1 MSEALFVDEEME
13 ALRHSQ
19 GHVASRY
26 EGLSEPCPP
35 FLLAHFAARLKEGWK
50 CGAEDRIPVLCGA
63 WTEGPGSASSRAE
76 GRAALTGLS
85 SAPRLTG
92 DGVGALNICKSL
104 ASAHPLCLPDWVGPI
119 GWQLGLRAGACGDLE
134 PASFPLVASSRCPRA
149 ASAAQ
154 GSLAGGTHPALSEA
168 PSGLAHSG

>member
-1 MSEALFVDEEME
+1 MRLVLSEALFVDEEME

-35 FLLAHFAARLKEGWK
+35 LLLAHVAARLKEGWK
-50 CGAEDRIPVLCGA
+50 CGQR
-63 WTEGPGSASSRAE
+63 TEGPGSASSRAE
-76 GRAALTGLS
+76 GRAALTVLS

-104 ASAHPLCLPDWVGPI
+104 ASAHPLCSPDWVGPI
-119 GWQLGLRAGACGDLE
+119 GWHVGLRAGACGDLE
-134 PASFPLVASSRCPRA
+134 PASFPSVASSRCLELPQQLREA
-149 ASAAQ
+149 LQ
-154 GSLAGGTHPALSEA
+154 GAPYPALSEA
-168 PSGLAHSG
+168 PSGLAHGG